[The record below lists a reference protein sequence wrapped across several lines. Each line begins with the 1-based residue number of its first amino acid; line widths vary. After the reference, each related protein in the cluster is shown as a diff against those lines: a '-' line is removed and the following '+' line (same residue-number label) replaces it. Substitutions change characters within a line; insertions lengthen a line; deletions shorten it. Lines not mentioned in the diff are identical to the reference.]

1 MVSEFVEK
9 TAAAWMPNATLYL
22 PSVRVLTH
30 AGGGQAGM
38 RLIKSRHPSEPEHIR
53 RYRMDNFRSFTKVYF
68 DKVFTTLSKI
78 QNANDFGVTYV
89 EPEKDPLAGKGEGM
103 EVYCTQNYPGYDDVL
118 NWLFNDGLLFLL
130 TEPNGAF
137 AVLPDENDNHGY
149 FKPVAK
155 TFEAARVVYV
165 AKDSALLYDGELT
178 MTVREPD
185 YFVHY
190 RHRNEGPFL
199 YFDENAVYRIT
210 FQGNS
215 KNVEELYRHEFGE
228 LPVWIAGGKRDPVNP
243 QRRLSLID
251 AAIDYWDEIVALESD
266 LQGAMK
272 SHVYPEKY
280 VFVQK
285 DCDVCRGS
293 GYQTDDEGHKSKCRQ
308 CGGSGLDAGNVYA
321 THLIRPPSGTEDS
334 AIPNPPV
341 GYVTKDLASVQIIV
355 DQIQR
360 LAKQGYSA
368 LNMEFISLTPAEQSG
383 IAKSYDRQEMNSA
396 IGKIAAYIV
405 KNVLRPTFW
414 YIALWRYFYGP
425 VKHIPKRLLSEILPS
440 VSIPKSFDILPFDY
454 LAEEIKTQREA
465 GISGA
470 VVNET
475 EREYRQKRFAG
486 NPQALRFYE
495 LAAYAD
501 PLPNYSLAEKQMIK
515 TTGGCTEEDYVL
527 SLNLTRYIRELERDK
542 PDFWGFLLTDEDR
555 KAMLKE
561 KAKAEVAAIRAE
573 RSAFSSITM
582 A

>member
-1 MVSEFVEK
+1 MMWDYVEK
-9 TAAAWMPNATLYL
+9 TAASWMPNAELYS

-53 RYRMDNFRSFTKVYF
+53 RYRMENFRSFTKVYF

-89 EPEKDPLAGKGEGM
+89 EPEKDPLASKNESF
-103 EVYCTQNYPGYDDVL
+103 ESYCTRNYPGYDDIL

-137 AVLPDENDNHGY
+137 VVMPDETDEDGY
-149 FKPVAK
+149 FKPVVK

-165 AKDSALLYDGELT
+165 DKNSALLYEGELA

-185 YFVHY
+185 YAVYY
-190 RHRNEGPFL
+190 RHRREGPFL
-199 YFDENAVYRIT
+199 YFDNAAVYRLT
-210 FQGNS
+210 FVGNE
-215 KNVEELYRHEFGE
+215 KRWEELYRHEFGE
-228 LPVWIAGGKRDPVNP
+228 PPVWIAGGKKDPLNP
-243 QRRLSLID
+243 ARQLSLID
-251 AAIDYWDEIVALESD
+251 AAVDYWDEIVALESD

-308 CGGSGLDAGNVYA
+308 CGGTGLDAGNVYA
-321 THLIRPPSGTEDS
+321 THLIRPPSGTEES
-334 AIPNPPV
+334 SIPNPPV

-383 IAKSYDRQEMNSA
+383 IAKSYDRQEMNAA
-396 IGKIAAYIV
+396 IGKIAVYIV
-405 KNVLRPTFW
+405 KNVLRPSFW
-414 YIALWRYFYGP
+414 YIALWRYYYGP
-425 VKHIPKRLLSEILPS
+425 VKPISKNLISDIVPS

-454 LAEEIKTQREA
+454 LAEEIKTQRDS
-465 GISGA
+465 GISTS

-475 EREYRQKRFAG
+475 EREYRQKRFSG
-486 NPQALRFYE
+486 NPQALRFYD
-495 LAAYAD
+495 LAAYSD
-501 PLPNYSLAEKQMIK
+501 PLPNYSLTEKQMIK

-527 SLNLTRYIRELERDK
+527 SLNLTRYIRELEREK

-555 KAMLKE
+555 KAMLRE
-561 KAKAEVAAIRAE
+561 KAKTEVAAIRAE
-573 RSAFSSITM
+573 RLSINTM
-582 A
+582 QLS